1 MHSAN
6 LEYFRLAVEAG
17 SLTRAAGLHG
27 VRVSTL
33 ARAINKLEDEFGV
46 TLLERSHAG
55 VRLTVAGDL
64 LFQRIVTLLDD
75 LDEVRTLCQMLG
87 AGRRG
92 IVRIGTLLP
101 PVGVQFRLAL
111 SVWKSKNP
119 DIRVIFYEM
128 GTCDLRSALF
138 RRRVDVIFSTPFAK
152 SEAIETLPFC
162 SESLMV
168 ALSSE
173 HSLHRYQSITP
184 GQLQNEIFL
193 VQDWGRNHSVRDHY
207 TKILGTDVT
216 IETHPAGKQ
225 SVFALVSAGYGM
237 TLAVQSQAERGFP
250 GVIFRPLRERD
261 AHLPIRLGWDA
272 DRQDAVTGRFVAF
285 IRDFVRQR

>member
-1 MHSAN
+1 MRSAN
-6 LEYFRLAVEAG
+6 LEYFKLAVEAG

-27 VRVSTL
+27 VRVSTFT
-33 ARAINKLEDEFGV
+33 RAIDKLEDEFGV
-46 TLLERSHAG
+46 TLLERNHAG
-55 VRLTVAGDL
+55 VRLTAAGDL
-64 LFQRIVTLLDD
+64 LFRRIVTLLDD
-75 LDEVRTLCQMLG
+75 LDEVKALCQMLG
-87 AGRRG
+87 TGRRG
-92 IVRIGTLLP
+92 VVRIGTLLP

-111 SVWKSKNP
+111 SVWKSKHP

-128 GTCDLRSALF
+128 GTRDLRSALF

-152 SEAIETLPFC
+152 SGAIESLPFC
-162 SESLMV
+162 SENLMV

-173 HSLHRYQSITP
+173 HSLHQYPSITR
-184 GQLQNEIFL
+184 GQLRNETFL
-193 VQDWGRNHSVRDHY
+193 VQDWGRDHSIRDHY
-207 TKILGTDVT
+207 MEILGKDVT

-225 SVFALVSAGYGM
+225 SVFALVSAGYGV

-250 GVIFRPLRERD
+250 GIIFRPLRESD

-272 DRQDAVTGRFVAF
+272 DRQDAVTGCFVAF